1 MLHRRADVENESTPT
16 QPTESSERIAAKE
29 LGKGHVPQNVSPEE
43 VANAKHIIQYGRPL
57 CVLSISGFVLLHPLT
72 DSQMGLTQGGSGDG
86 LLP

>member
-1 MLHRRADVENESTPT
+1 MILVPSARVAVSGQLLFPPFT
-16 QPTESSERIAAKE
+16 Q
-29 LGKGHVPQNVSPEE
+29 LGWDQNAPAPENVSPEE

-72 DSQMGLTQGGSGDG
+72 DSQMGLTEGGSGDG